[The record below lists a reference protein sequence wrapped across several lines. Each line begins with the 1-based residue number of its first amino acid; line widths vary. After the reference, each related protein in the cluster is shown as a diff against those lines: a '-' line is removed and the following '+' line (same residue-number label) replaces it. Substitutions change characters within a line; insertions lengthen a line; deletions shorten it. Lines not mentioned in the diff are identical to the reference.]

1 MSSNCHGLVEVN
13 SVEEGSTTKPD
24 DQAKDETESKT
35 TLILVGVLLSCGFVA
50 IAAIVVVII
59 CWRKKKK
66 TNKGLPRRTVD
77 ANPIYGTYSR
87 GWDGEGE
94 YGDGDK
100 VYVTD
105 TSPYNDGTDK

>member
-59 CWRKKKK
+59 CWRKKTKSK
-66 TNKGLPRRTVD
+66 VPGRRSVD

-105 TSPYNDGTDK
+105 TSPYYGTDK